1 MSESDAPP
9 RAEGATDRGVAD
21 CGVAAWGVPDCGVT
35 DWGVGFAGAATAS
48 GALITPRGSRAIEA
62 AVAAA
67 RRRFRDV
74 FAAVWLIRVV
84 GALKVTRLLSV

>member
-9 RAEGATDRGVAD
+9 RAEGATDCGVAD
-21 CGVAAWGVPDCGVT
+21 WGVA
-35 DWGVGFAGAATAS
+35 DWGVVFSGAATAS
-48 GALITPRGSRAIEA
+48 GALITPRDTSAIEA

-67 RRRFRDV
+67 RRRFCEV
-74 FAAVWLIRVV
+74 FAAMWLIWVV